1 MNKKWKKV
9 GALAFAGALAGSL
22 LLAGCAGSGSGDSAD
37 NAGAASGDQATQEP
51 VQIQIF
57 AANSL
62 QKAMDEAIDLY
73 EAEHPGVTFADPQY
87 LASGDLVAQLEGGA
101 PADLLITASKGTM
114 DTAVEKGLVDDGTRF
129 DMFRNDLV
137 VIAPADSDIDQL
149 ELADIASGDYTVTV
163 GSDSVPAGNYANQAL
178 STVGCFNDPEGKV
191 GAESKGKSDGTDAYA
206 GTPLEGKVNLVEK
219 VGDVAT
225 QVGSGSTDLGFVYTS
240 DVSRFADKGIKV
252 VCVVPADTHK
262 NIVYPAAV
270 VANTENAQA
279 VGDFLEWASTDEG
292 ALAIWQEWNFELVT
306 K

>member
-1 MNKKWKKV
+1 MEMKWKRLAAL
-9 GALAFAGALAGSL
+9 GASAALAAALM
-22 LLAGCAGSGSGDSAD
+22 LAGCADGESKEPA
-37 NAGAASGDQATQEP
+37 AGADGSTDAPASEET
-51 VQIQIF
+51 VQIRIF

-62 QKAMDEAIDLY
+62 QKAMDEAIELY
-73 EAEHPGVTFADPQY
+73 RADHPGVTLADPQY

-114 DTAVEKGLVDDGTRF
+114 DSAVEKGLADEATRF

-137 VIAPADSDIDQL
+137 VIAPADSDIEQITL
-149 ELADIASGDYTVTV
+149 EDIASGKYTVTV

-178 STVGCFNDPEGKV
+178 STVGCFNDPDGKV
-191 GAESKGKSDGTDAYA
+191 GAESAGKAGGTDAYA

-270 VANTENAQA
+270 VAGAENADA
-279 VGDFLEWASTDEG
+279 AADFLEWATTDEG
-292 ALAIWQEWNFELVT
+292 ALAIWQEWNFELVM
-306 K
+306 

>member
-1 MNKKWKKV
+1 MNRTWKKLS
-9 GALAFAGALAGSL
+9 ALLVAGSLAAMMALAGCSNG
-22 LLAGCAGSGSGDSAD
+22 AGESSAED
-37 NAGAASGDQATQEP
+37 TDAADAPAAQEG
-51 VQIQIF
+51 VEIQIF

-62 QKAMDEAIDLY
+62 QKAMDEAIALY
-73 EAEHPGVTFADPQY
+73 QEDHASVTFADPQY

-114 DTAVEKGLVDDGTRF
+114 DSAVEKGLVDEATRF

-137 VIAPADSDIDQL
+137 VIAPADSDIDQITL
-149 ELADIASGDYTVTV
+149 EDIASGEYTVTV

-178 STVGCFNDPEGKV
+178 STVSCFNDPDGKV
-191 GAESKGKSDGTDAYA
+191 GAESAGKAGGTDAYA

-270 VANTENAQA
+270 VADTENAQA
-279 VGDFLEWASTDEG
+279 VADFLEWATTDEG

-306 K
+306 E